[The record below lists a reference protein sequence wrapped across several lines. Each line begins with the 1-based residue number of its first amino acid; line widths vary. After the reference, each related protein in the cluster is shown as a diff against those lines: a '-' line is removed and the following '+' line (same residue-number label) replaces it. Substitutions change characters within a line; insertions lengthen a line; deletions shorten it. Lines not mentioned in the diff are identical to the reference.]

1 MKIFTS
7 AQIHELDK
15 YTIDHEPIKSIDLME
30 RAALRL
36 TDSIVSIWDKNMK
49 VVVFAGPGNNGG
61 DALAVARMLAVRGYN
76 VSTWLFNTS
85 GRLSDDCKM
94 NRERLKDV
102 KQVASFVMVTEE
114 FDPPTLDE
122 QTLVVDGLFGSGLNK
137 PLTGGFASLVKYVNA
152 SPAKVV
158 SIDIPS
164 GLMTESNEYNVRTNI
179 MRADVTL
186 TLQQP
191 KLSFL
196 FPENQQFIGRVEVLD
211 IGISQEG
218 MDKTDAHFYILEKGD
233 VTPCIKRR
241 DPFAHKGTMGH
252 ALLVAGCR
260 GMAGAAM
267 LAAKAC
273 LRAGAGKVTVHTP
286 ACNTL
291 PLQIGVPEVV
301 LDVDS
306 DTNMVSEAVDTECF
320 KAMGI
325 GPGLGTNE
333 NTAIAVIGQMRRAQS
348 DSGRRRRAKHPC
360 RPQGVAAADTA
371 GSDTHTAYWRVR
383 PPRRRVYRQLRA
395 SLQGH
400 APCRT
405 PTGIHRAERSQHR
418 HRHSRRTCVVLSYR
432 QSRHGHRRQWR
443 RAYRHHHRS
452 SGTWLYSR
460 RILCHRY
467 ISPWTC
473 GRHSRTRTRRGKPYR
488 IRHYQQPSKGVQRT
502 HKLIRNEKDITLMY
516 AFSCHN
522 SFQPDTDK

>member
-1 MKIFTS
+1 
-7 AQIHELDK
+7 
-15 YTIDHEPIKSIDLME
+15 ME
-30 RAALRL
+30 RAAIQL
-36 TDSIVSIWDKNMK
+36 TDSIVAEWDKDMK

-85 GRLSDDCKM
+85 GRLSDDCKK
-94 NRERLKDV
+94 NRDRLKDV

-114 FDPPTLDE
+114 FDPPTLDA

-137 PLTGGFASLVKYVNA
+137 PLTGGFASLVKYVNT

-164 GLMTESNEYNVRTNI
+164 GLMTESNEYNVKSNI
-179 MRADVTL
+179 MKADVTL

-196 FPENQQFIGRVEVLD
+196 FPENQQFIGHVEVLD

-218 MDKTDAHFYILEKGD
+218 IDKTDAQFYILEKSD
-233 VTPCIKRR
+233 ITPCLKRR
-241 DPFAHKGTMGH
+241 DPFAHKGSMGH
-252 ALLVAGCR
+252 ALLVAGSR

-273 LRAGAGKVTVHTP
+273 LRTGVGKVTVHTP

-306 DTNMVSEAVDTECF
+306 DTNVVSEAVDTDCF

-333 NTAIAVIGQMRRAQS
+333 NTAIAVIGQMRRAQCPIVVDADALNILAAHKAWLQQIPVGS
-348 DSGRRRRAKHPC
+348 ILTPHIGEFDRLEGVSTDSYERLSKAMLLAERQHAYIVLKGHYTAIITPGGRVLFSPTGNPGMA
-360 RPQGVAAADTA
+360 TA
-371 GSDTHTAYWRVR
+371 GSGDV
-383 PPRRRVYRQLRA
+383 L
-395 SLQGH
+395 
-400 APCRT
+400 
-405 PTGIHRAERSQHR
+405 TGIITALLARGYTQGEACAIGTYLHGLAGDIAARSLGEE
-418 HRHSRRTCVVLSYR
+418 SLIASDIINSLPMAFKELS
-432 QSRHGHRRQWR
+432 
-443 RAYRHHHRS
+443 
-452 SGTWLYSR
+452 
-460 RILCHRY
+460 
-467 ISPWTC
+467 
-473 GRHSRTRTRRGKPYR
+473 
-488 IRHYQQPSKGVQRT
+488 
-502 HKLIRNEKDITLMY
+502 NE
-516 AFSCHN
+516 
-522 SFQPDTDK
+522 

>member
-1 MKIFTS
+1 
-7 AQIHELDK
+7 
-15 YTIDHEPIKSIDLME
+15 ME
-30 RAALRL
+30 RAAIQL
-36 TDSIVSIWDKNMK
+36 TDSIVAEWDKDMK

-85 GRLSDDCKM
+85 GRLSDDCKK
-94 NRERLKDV
+94 NRDRLKDV

-114 FDPPTLDE
+114 FDPPALDA

-137 PLTGGFASLVKYVNA
+137 PLTGGFASLVKYVNT

-164 GLMTESNEYNVRTNI
+164 GLMTESNEYNVKSNI
-179 MRADVTL
+179 MKADVTL

-196 FPENQQFIGRVEVLD
+196 FPENQQFIGHVEVLD

-218 MDKTDAHFYILEKGD
+218 IDKTDAQFYILEKSD
-233 VTPCIKRR
+233 ITPCLKRR
-241 DPFAHKGTMGH
+241 DPFAHKGSMGH
-252 ALLVAGCR
+252 ALLVAGSR

-273 LRAGAGKVTVHTP
+273 LRTGVGKVTVHTP

-306 DTNMVSEAVDTECF
+306 DTNVVSEAVDTDCF

-333 NTAIAVIGQMRRAQS
+333 NTAIAVIGQMRRAQCPIVVDADALNILAAHKAWLQQIPVGAILTPHIGEFDRLEGVS
-348 DSGRRRRAKHPC
+348 TDSYERLSKAMLLAERQHAYIVLKGHYTAIITPGGRVLFSPTGNPGMA
-360 RPQGVAAADTA
+360 TA
-371 GSDTHTAYWRVR
+371 GSGDV
-383 PPRRRVYRQLRA
+383 L
-395 SLQGH
+395 
-400 APCRT
+400 
-405 PTGIHRAERSQHR
+405 TGIITALLARGYTQGEACAIGTYLHGLAGDIAA
-418 HRHSRRTCVVLSYR
+418 RTLGEESLIASDIINSLPMAFKELS
-432 QSRHGHRRQWR
+432 
-443 RAYRHHHRS
+443 
-452 SGTWLYSR
+452 
-460 RILCHRY
+460 
-467 ISPWTC
+467 
-473 GRHSRTRTRRGKPYR
+473 
-488 IRHYQQPSKGVQRT
+488 
-502 HKLIRNEKDITLMY
+502 NE
-516 AFSCHN
+516 
-522 SFQPDTDK
+522 

>member
-1 MKIFTS
+1 
-7 AQIHELDK
+7 
-15 YTIDHEPIKSIDLME
+15 ME
-30 RAALRL
+30 RAAIQL
-36 TDSIVSIWDKNMK
+36 TDSIVAEWDKDMK

-85 GRLSDDCKM
+85 GRLSDDCKK
-94 NRERLKDV
+94 NRDRLKDV

-114 FDPPTLDE
+114 FDPPTLDA

-137 PLTGGFASLVKYVNA
+137 PLTGGFASLVKYVNT

-164 GLMTESNEYNVRTNI
+164 GLMTESNEYNVKSNI
-179 MRADVTL
+179 MKADVTL

-196 FPENQQFIGRVEVLD
+196 FPENQQFIGHVEVLD

-218 MDKTDAHFYILEKGD
+218 IDKTDAQFYILEKSD
-233 VTPCIKRR
+233 ITPCLKRR
-241 DPFAHKGTMGH
+241 DPFAHKGSMGH
-252 ALLVAGCR
+252 ALLVAGSR

-273 LRAGAGKVTVHTP
+273 LRTGVGKVTVHTP

-306 DTNMVSEAVDTECF
+306 DTNVVSEAVDTDCF

-333 NTAIAVIGQMRRAQS
+333 NTAIAVIGQMRRAQCPLVVDADALNILAAHKAWLQQIPVGAILTPHIGEFDRLEGVS
-348 DSGRRRRAKHPC
+348 TDSYERLSKAMLLAERQHAYIVLKGHYTAIITPGGRVLFSPTGNPGMA
-360 RPQGVAAADTA
+360 TA
-371 GSDTHTAYWRVR
+371 GSGDV
-383 PPRRRVYRQLRA
+383 L
-395 SLQGH
+395 
-400 APCRT
+400 
-405 PTGIHRAERSQHR
+405 TGIITALLARGYTQGEACAIGTYLHGLAGDIAARSLGEE
-418 HRHSRRTCVVLSYR
+418 SLIASDIINSLPMAFKELS
-432 QSRHGHRRQWR
+432 
-443 RAYRHHHRS
+443 
-452 SGTWLYSR
+452 
-460 RILCHRY
+460 
-467 ISPWTC
+467 
-473 GRHSRTRTRRGKPYR
+473 
-488 IRHYQQPSKGVQRT
+488 
-502 HKLIRNEKDITLMY
+502 NE
-516 AFSCHN
+516 
-522 SFQPDTDK
+522 

>member
-76 VSTWLFNTS
+76 VSTWLFNTA

-325 GPGLGTNE
+325 GPGLGNNE
-333 NTAIAVIGQMRRAQS
+333 NTAIAVIGQMRRAQCPIVV
-348 DSGRRRRAKHPC
+348 DADALNILAAHKAWLQQI
-360 RPQGVAAADTA
+360 PQGAILTPHIGEFDRLEGASTDSYERLSKAMLLAERQQAYIVLKGHNTAIVTPGGRVLFCPTGNPGMATA
-371 GSDTHTAYWRVR
+371 GSGDV
-383 PPRRRVYRQLRA
+383 L
-395 SLQGH
+395 
-400 APCRT
+400 
-405 PTGIHRAERSQHR
+405 TGIITALLARGYTQGESCAIG
-418 HRHSRRTCVVLSYR
+418 TYL
-432 QSRHGHRRQWR
+432 HGLAGDIAARELGEE
-443 RAYRHHHRS
+443 S
-452 SGTWLYSR
+452 
-460 RILCHRY
+460 
-467 ISPWTC
+467 
-473 GRHSRTRTRRGKPYR
+473 
-488 IRHYQQPSKGVQRT
+488 
-502 HKLIRNEKDITLMY
+502 LIASDIINSLPK
-516 AFSCHN
+516 AFKELIN
-522 SFQPDTDK
+522 